1 MLPFLATSV
10 SGSFGS
16 NTGFPTLSTLQNYMI
31 KIWPRVQVT
40 AVSGFIE
47 QKSKHNYYCLPT
59 SSQSIK
65 LQRASRDTSLLANRI
80 PVHIAG
86 YLSGSEPDNTLQ
98 IEARWNCESRGLMDD
113 NCVWIILFMCSMN
126 PETAVSC
133 TRGHFNHVVFVVY
146 PASQPKLHS
155 SPI

>member
-1 MLPFLATSV
+1 MFRQTERWNWMLPFLATSV

-113 NCVWIILFMCSMN
+113 NCVLNHTVHVFNEPWNCS
-126 PETAVSC
+126 
-133 TRGHFNHVVFVVY
+133 
-146 PASQPKLHS
+146 KLHS
-155 SPI
+155 WSF